1 MTMQNMKTALTQSVG
16 GMLFLLGSG
25 LFTGAQAQELVEMVA
40 QLEPSVFEIHS
51 FGENGL
57 PVRAISLSD
66 FHVNLV

>member
-40 QLEPSVFEIHS
+40 QL
-51 FGENGL
+51 
-57 PVRAISLSD
+57 
-66 FHVNLV
+66 